1 MICMNPE
8 CPDRLHMGSRGE
20 YREGLEECPKCGA
33 RLQAPEPARPEDSL
47 QDPPPT
53 LSVRDTP
60 AGAARIATFPSYEVA
75 RFTAERLIAAGL
87 HPVLL
92 VNVFRATVAWTPQ
105 FYSPTRLAVPEAEAD
120 EARTLVD
127 AQQSDRERA
136 APGEGARLF
145 LFDGDITT
153 LPVDAIVNAA
163 NETLLGG
170 GGVDG
175 AIHDAAGPKLLAECR
190 ALGGCRPGE
199 AKLTHGHDL
208 PASWVIH
215 TVGPVWRGGESDEE
229 ETLRRCYRACL
240 RIAREKGFE
249 SLAFPS
255 ISTGAYRYPLKD
267 AARIATEEILRGLRE
282 DPDLEVTVVCFSREV
297 RKAYEAALSGST

>member
-1 MICMNPE
+1 MICVNPE
-8 CPDRLHMGSRGE
+8 CPDRLLSGVRSE
-20 YREGLEECPKCGA
+20 DREDLEECPKCGA
-33 RLQAPEPARPEDSL
+33 RLLAPEPARAEDSL
-47 QDPPPT
+47 QNAPPT

-60 AGAARIATFPSYEVA
+60 AGAVRIATFPSYDVA
-75 RFTAERLIAAGL
+75 RFAAEQLLAAGL

-92 VNVFRATVAWTPQ
+92 VNVFNATMAWTPQ
-105 FYSPTRLAVPEAEAD
+105 SLTPTRLAVPEAEAD
-120 EARTLVD
+120 EARALVG
-127 AQQSDRERA
+127 AQESDRGRA
-136 APGEGARLF
+136 APEEGARLF
-145 LFDGDITT
+145 LYDGDITT

-215 TVGPVWRGGESDEE
+215 TVGPVWRGGESSEE
-229 ETLRRCYRACL
+229 ETLRGCYRACL

-267 AARIATEEILRGLRE
+267 AARIAVEEILRGLRE
-282 DPDLEVTVVCFSREV
+282 NPQLEVTVVCFSHEV
-297 RKAYEAALSGST
+297 HQAYEAALSAST